1 MNELVSLSIILLS
14 TIFGNGIYI
23 LKKKYIYDDFN
34 AFEMSVFEI
43 VIRSFLL
50 LILYFVYDFSISLN
64 HTLSDY
70 SIISLSTAFSVAM
83 KFVFY
88 NMIKNTENISI
99 ISTLR
104 SIISI
109 IILFI
114 FESIFLNKQI
124 TYYNILAIIW
134 ISIGLLLLLI

>member
-70 SIISLSTAFSVAM
+70 SIISLSTAFSVFM

-114 FESIFLNKQI
+114 FGYFN
-124 TYYNILAIIW
+124 
-134 ISIGLLLLLI
+134 

>member
-1 MNELVSLSIILLS
+1 MNELINLAIILLS

-43 VIRSFLL
+43 IIRSILL
-50 LILYFVYDFSISLN
+50 FILYLIYDFNISIN
-64 HTLSDY
+64 HTILDY
-70 SIISLSTAFSVAM
+70 SIITLSTAFSVVM
-83 KFVFY
+83 KFIFY
-88 NMIKNTENISI
+88 NMIKDTENISI
-99 ISTLR
+99 ISTLK

-114 FESIFLNKQI
+114 FENIFLNKQI
-124 TYYNILAIIW
+124 TYYNIFAIIW